1 MQNFKKNLGFN
12 LALIAIAVLF
22 VAGCAM
28 AFLAYRGS
36 DTSALVL
43 ERARKDQAS
52 SCAAM
57 NSSRAPRRSPS
68 TIRTSMRPPPT

>member
-36 DTSALVL
+36 DTSALIL
-43 ERARKDQAS
+43 ERARKDQHHAEARPTAAQMAS
-52 SCAAM
+52 
-57 NSSRAPRRSPS
+57 RK
-68 TIRTSMRPPPT
+68 TS